1 MRQLDRDS
9 QSVRWGIRQLPPFV
23 LASAFSS
30 RFGILWVGVQ
40 GAAPHGPMLVM
51 TDFFRFFFAAG
62 IVALL
67 ALWPGPAT
75 AERRVALIIGNS
87 DYQHTSVLPNP
98 RNDAQDLAAALRR
111 LQFDVTIG
119 LDLDKRG
126 MERSIREFTSRLGQA
141 DVALF
146 FYAGH
151 AVQVGEQNHLM
162 PIDARLASEVDADF
176 ETIPLRLVLQHMERD
191 RENKTSLVFLDA
203 CRDNPLAKNLARGMG
218 TRSASVGQGL
228 AEVKGGVGTLIG
240 FSTQP
245 GNVARDGAGRNS
257 PYAEALLRQMEGTEG
272 DINAV
277 LINVRNQ
284 VLQTTGGR
292 QVPWEHSSLTR
303 QFHFRQTAPTPSAAE
318 LPVSGFPRTGATE
331 EAMAWATTKDT
342 SSIPVLEAFL
352 RRYPSGIYADMA
364 QARLQELKQMKEAR
378 EQEARQRTA
387 MAPPPA
393 PPAAAVVP
401 PARTSPSPAPDSL
414 TRPEAIK
421 RISVWIER
429 DFLNDNVTYA
439 EVVDWYDQGTI
450 NRDEVLTDR
459 AKYQERWPQRKYTLT
474 PGSVQITTNG
484 PNRYAATFELTYVVR
499 NERRKAQAAGK
510 SRIMVDLE
518 IADGKPRVVRQ
529 KEIVGR

>member
-1 MRQLDRDS
+1 
-9 QSVRWGIRQLPPFV
+9 
-23 LASAFSS
+23 
-30 RFGILWVGVQ
+30 
-40 GAAPHGPMLVM
+40 MLVM

-111 LQFDVTIG
+111 LRFDVTIG

-126 MERSIREFTSRLGQA
+126 MERSIREFTSQLGQA
-141 DVALF
+141 EVALF

-257 PYAEALLRQMEGTEG
+257 PYAEACTPE
-272 DINAV
+272 
-277 LINVRNQ
+277 RN
-284 VLQTTGGR
+284 
-292 QVPWEHSSLTR
+292 S
-303 QFHFRQTAPTPSAAE
+303 
-318 LPVSGFPRTGATE
+318 
-331 EAMAWATTKDT
+331 
-342 SSIPVLEAFL
+342 
-352 RRYPSGIYADMA
+352 RR
-364 QARLQELKQMKEAR
+364 
-378 EQEARQRTA
+378 
-387 MAPPPA
+387 
-393 PPAAAVVP
+393 
-401 PARTSPSPAPDSL
+401 
-414 TRPEAIK
+414 
-421 RISVWIER
+421 IE
-429 DFLNDNVTYA
+429 
-439 EVVDWYDQGTI
+439 
-450 NRDEVLTDR
+450 
-459 AKYQERWPQRKYTLT
+459 
-474 PGSVQITTNG
+474 
-484 PNRYAATFELTYVVR
+484 
-499 NERRKAQAAGK
+499 KA
-510 SRIMVDLE
+510 
-518 IADGKPRVVRQ
+518 
-529 KEIVGR
+529 